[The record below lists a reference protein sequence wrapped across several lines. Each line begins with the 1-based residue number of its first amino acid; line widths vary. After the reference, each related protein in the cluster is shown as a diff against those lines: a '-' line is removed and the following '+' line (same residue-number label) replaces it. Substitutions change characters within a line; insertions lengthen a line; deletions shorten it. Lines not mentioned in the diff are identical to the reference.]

1 MRVTEADCTVL
12 YSPEASGTSIN
23 TAVDNAI
30 VRVYTDEGMT
40 GIGEAEA
47 NPWVIKALIES
58 SGTHSLDR
66 SLAQLLIGHD
76 PLRPQAVWESLYQ
89 NTILTGRRGVG
100 IAALGAIDMALWD
113 ICGQKTGH
121 PIWKL
126 LGNPNGGSVVP
137 YASLLPVGR
146 TLAEFRESLLSK
158 AEWAREA
165 GFRALKA
172 EVLVKGPW
180 AVGGLSESD
189 DTIVELVAET
199 RKTIGD
205 EMELMVDVGYCW
217 QDWQEALACIR
228 RLERY
233 KIYFVETPL
242 PTDDLAGYG
251 RLAQASG
258 IPIAAGELLS
268 TRFEFEHLLD
278 IGRVSVAQPD
288 VGRVGGITEALRVM
302 RMAEER
308 GIRAVPHCWK
318 SGIGVA
324 ATAHVA
330 AVSPN
335 CPFIEYLPPEVSDSQ
350 LRRCLLKGELV
361 PYEGQIELP
370 QEPGLGVRLNP
381 ESLAEFAVGLAPQ
394 PVLCS

>member
-1 MRVTEADCTVL
+1 MRITGADCTIL

-23 TAVDNAI
+23 TASDNAI
-30 VRVYTDEGMT
+30 VRVYTDEGIT

-58 SGTHSLDR
+58 PGGHLLDR

-76 PLRPQAVWESLYQ
+76 PLHPPAVWDSLYQ
-89 NTILTGRRGVG
+89 DTILTGRRGVG

-113 ICGQKTGH
+113 ICGKKTGS
-121 PIWKL
+121 PIWRL
-126 LGNPNGGSVVP
+126 LGGVNRASVVP
-137 YASLLPVGR
+137 YASLLPAGR
-146 TLAEFRESLLSK
+146 SLAEFRQSLLRK
-158 AEWAREA
+158 AAWARQA
-165 GFRALKA
+165 GFRAIKA

-180 AVGGLSESD
+180 AVGSLCEND

-199 RKTIGD
+199 RRTIGD
-205 EMELMVDVGYCW
+205 EMVLMVDVGYCW
-217 QDWQEALACIR
+217 QDWQEALACLR

-233 KIYFVETPL
+233 NIYFIETPL
-242 PTDDLAGYG
+242 PSDDLLGYG

-278 IGRVSVAQPD
+278 LGHVSFVQPD
-288 VGRVGGITEALRVM
+288 VGRVGGITEAMRVM

-308 GIRAVPHCWK
+308 GKRAVPHCWK
-318 SGIGVA
+318 SGIGLA

-350 LRRCLLKGELV
+350 LRSCLLESELV
-361 PYEGQIELP
+361 PYDGQIELSE
-370 QEPGLGVRLNP
+370 EPGLGVQLNGK
-381 ESLAEFAVGLAPQ
+381 SLAEFAVGFAPQ
-394 PVLCS
+394 LA